1 MSFIAKYKK
10 TIFEYALIFIIGVVF
25 ALSYTLF
32 VTPNDFAPSGINGIA
47 VMVQYKLGFSIGY
60 MSLIINVP
68 LCIFAYFLVDKKFA
82 IKTLFFCVTY
92 SLVYLFFTNVVDL
105 STFTY
110 DAENVDT
117 IYPVIIAG
125 LISGVSYG
133 MLFRVNA
140 CSGGTDI
147 VGKYINKKN
156 PFLNFFW
163 LTFVL
168 NAVIAATSYF
178 VYAKEID
185 GTIVYDYKP
194 VCLCLLY
201 CFLASFIG
209 NRIISGTKKAY
220 KFIIITDHAE
230 KIENEILVSLHH
242 SATRLTG
249 VGSFSHQEKQVL
261 ICVVNKHQ
269 VIDVQNMLKKYPDTF
284 TFVELVDE
292 TIGNFKQIRR

>member
-1 MSFIAKYKK
+1 MNFIAKYKK
-10 TIFEYALIFIIGVVF
+10 PIFEYALIFIIGVVF

-68 LCIFAYFLVDKKFA
+68 LCILAYFLVDKKFA
-82 IKTLFFCVTY
+82 IKTLVFCVTY
-92 SLVYLFFTNVVDL
+92 SLGYLFFSNVVDL
-105 STFTY
+105 SMFVY

-125 LISGVSYG
+125 LISGFSYG
-133 MLFRVNA
+133 VLFRVNA

-147 VGKYINKKN
+147 VGRYINKKK

-163 LTFVL
+163 VTFVL
-168 NAVIAATSYF
+168 NAVIAAVSYF
-178 VYAKEID
+178 VYAKEIE
-185 GTIVYDYKP
+185 GAIVYDYKP

-209 NRIISGTKKAY
+209 NKIISGTKKAY
-220 KFIIITDHAE
+220 KFIIITEHAE
-230 KIENEILVSLHH
+230 EIENEILVSLHH

-249 VGSFSHQEKQVL
+249 VGSFSYQEKQVL

-284 TFVELVDE
+284 TFVELIDE
-292 TIGNFKQIRR
+292 TIGNFKQIKR